1 MPEKINF
8 QGEHAVM
15 STRTATHAEAVY
27 IARSLNLH
35 IETVWHIIAGMSYA
49 DEADLAIA
57 VHEAF
62 LQNGGVSRSQ
72 GRA

>member
-1 MPEKINF
+1 
-8 QGEHAVM
+8 M

-27 IARSLNLH
+27 VARTLNVH

-49 DEADLAIA
+49 NVADLELA

-62 LQNGGVSRSQ
+62 LQHGGAMGSR
-72 GRA
+72 GRE